1 MKVSEISKIICKH
14 CWLVSI
20 AEDYIKQ
27 RKRLKYLSRNIQITE
42 IKFICCSDVEEI
54 FRFNLHHT
62 IDPKPFLDAIDKEIE
77 DIKAQIREIEESL
90 PMIEF
95 KDKIEE

>member
-1 MKVSEISKIICKH
+1 MKASEISKIISNH

-27 RKRLKYLSRNIQITE
+27 FKRLKNSSGYIQITE
-42 IKFICCSDVEEI
+42 IKFECCSEKEET
-54 FRFNLHHT
+54 FRFNPHHT

-77 DIKAQIREIEESL
+77 DIKAQIREIEESF

-95 KDKIEE
+95 DSKFEE

>member
-1 MKVSEISKIICKH
+1 MKAIEISKIISKH

-27 RKRLKYLSRNIQITE
+27 RKRLKHLSRNIQITE
-42 IKFICCSDVEEI
+42 IKFMCCSDVEEI

-90 PMIEF
+90 PTVEFDTEIE
-95 KDKIEE
+95 K